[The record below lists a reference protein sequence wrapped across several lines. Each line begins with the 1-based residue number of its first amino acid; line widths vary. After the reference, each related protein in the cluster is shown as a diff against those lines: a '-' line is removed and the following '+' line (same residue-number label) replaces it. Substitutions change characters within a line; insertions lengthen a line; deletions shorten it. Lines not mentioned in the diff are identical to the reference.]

1 VSDSCIFCK
10 LCSGELA
17 AHVVYKDED
26 CCAFLDNQPL
36 FPGHVLLSPRT
47 HYETLADL
55 PNDLI
60 GPIFTTAQLI
70 AKAVE
75 SALDAEGT
83 FVAINNRVSQTVP
96 HMHIHIVPRRRR
108 DGLKGFFWPRHDYQD
123 ESARETVRDA
133 IEREIQKLLSA

>member
-1 VSDSCIFCK
+1 M
-10 LCSGELA
+10 
-17 AHVVYKDED
+17 
-26 CCAFLDNQPL
+26 
-36 FPGHVLLSPRT
+36 
-47 HYETLADL
+47 ADL
-55 PNDLI
+55 PKNLI
-60 GPIFTTAQLI
+60 GPLFTTAQLI